1 MSLPEACIRR
11 PVMTTLITLSFIVF
25 GLFAY
30 RQLPVAALPRVDYP
44 TINVQAQLP
53 GASPET
59 MAASVAAPLER
70 QFSTISGITSMT
82 STSNV
87 GSTSITL
94 QFDLDR
100 NIDGAALDV
109 QAAISS
115 AARRL
120 PADLPNP
127 PSFRK
132 VNPADQPILF
142 LVVTSPTLPLSRVQD
157 FSETILQ
164 QQVSQIPGV
173 AQVQIYGSQKYAV
186 RIMAKPDEVAS
197 RGLSFADIRTAIQ
210 AANSNQPTGSLLGA
224 NQRVTIEASGQMTK
238 AEDYRPLVVS
248 SSKGIPVRLEDIATV
263 RDSVENDQTA
273 SWYNNDRSLILAIFR
288 QSDANTVE
296 VVDAIRSRIPLYRD
310 QLPAAINL
318 HVLNDRSVPIREAV
332 HDVEFTLLL
341 SIGLVIGVIFIFLTS
356 LTATLIPTLALP
368 VSLVGTFAAM
378 YLFGYSIDNI
388 SLLALTLSVGFVVD
402 DAIVMLEN
410 IVRHIELGERPFKA
424 ALIGSKEISFT
435 IISITLSLVAVFIPV
450 FFMAGVVGR
459 VFREFAVCISV
470 AILVSGFVSLT
481 LTPML
486 CARILTNHDHEHEN
500 AFSRFVENIFQSVLN
515 GYRRSLDVILRY
527 RVWVGLGTVAS
538 LFVSMYL
545 YSVVPKGFFPQE
557 DTGLL
562 RAATL
567 GPPDSSVEAMATRQ
581 TALMEIIR
589 KDPAVAYLNGN
600 VGAFATNQGFMFIQ
614 LKPAEE
620 REGAAKVIARLRQ
633 ATRGVPGVSIVF
645 QSVQN
650 INLNAGRMSRAQ
662 YQYSLTSPDIKAL
675 YESAPAIL
683 TKLEKLPELRDV
695 VSDLEIANPQVFVDI
710 DRERAANYG
719 VTSDQIRQQF
729 YSAFGSRQIST
740 IYTPSNDYQVILE
753 ADRGFQNDP
762 AAIERMFIKGANG
775 QNVPIDAVA
784 KLSRKIGPL
793 SVNRQS
799 QQPAVTISFNVPPGI
814 SLGEAV
820 NAIRAAEREIDLPA
834 SITTGFTGS
843 AQLFQD
849 ALKGQGLLVLAAIL
863 VIYIVLGVLYESF
876 IHPIT
881 ILSGLPSAGLGA
893 LIALQ
898 LFGMDLSVI
907 AIIGILML
915 IGIVKKNAIMM
926 VDFAQ
931 ERRAEGAD
939 ALTAIRDAALL
950 RFRPI
955 MMTTFAALL
964 GTLPIAMGA
973 GAGSELRQPLGI
985 AVVGGLFISQI
996 LTLYITPVIYIYL
1009 DKVEAWT
1016 KRGEVRRAKLEAA
1029 AEKQEESFGV
1039 LPQTAPV
1046 AVTQDGKK
1054 S

>member
-25 GLFAY
+25 GMFAY
-30 RQLPVAALPRVDYP
+30 RQLPVAALPRVDFP

-70 QFSTISGITSMT
+70 QFSTISGITAMT
-82 STSNV
+82 STSTV

-142 LVVTSPTLPLSRVQD
+142 LVVTSQTLPLSRVQD
-157 FSETILQ
+157 YSETILQ

-173 AQVQIYGSQKYAV
+173 AQVNIYGGQKYAV
-186 RIMAKPDEVAS
+186 RIMANPEEVSA
-197 RGLSFADIRTAIQ
+197 RGLSFADIRAAIA
-210 AANSNQPTGSLLGA
+210 AANSNQPTGSLLGQ
-224 NQRVTIEASGQMTK
+224 NQRVTIEASGQLT
-238 AEDYRPLVVS
+238 AAADYRPLIVS
-248 SSKGIPVRLEDIATV
+248 SKNGVPVRLEDIATV
-263 RDSVENDQTA
+263 KDSVENDQTA
-273 SWYNNDRSLILAIFR
+273 SWYNNDRSLILAVFR

-310 QLPAAINL
+310 QLPASINL
-318 HVLNDRSVPIREAV
+318 HVLNDRSIPIREAV
-332 HDVEFTLLL
+332 HDVKLTLAL
-341 SIGLVIGVIFIFLTS
+341 SVVLVIAVIFIFLKS
-356 LTATLIPTLALP
+356 FTATIIPTLALP

-424 ALIGSKEISFT
+424 SLIGSREISFT
-435 IISITLSLVAVFIPV
+435 IVSITLSLVAVFIPV
-450 FFMAGVVGR
+450 FFMSGVVGR

-486 CARILTNHDHEHEN
+486 CARILTSHDHKKET
-500 AFSRFVENIFQSVLN
+500 AFGRIVDRGFDGMLTA
-515 GYRRSLDVILRY
+515 YRVSLDFLLVRRL
-527 RVWVGLGTVAS
+527 WVVAFTLASIVAS
-538 LFVSMYL
+538 GYL
-545 YSVVPKGFFPQE
+545 YSNIPKGFFPQE

-567 GPPDSSVEAMATRQ
+567 GPPDTSIDAFAASQ

-589 KDPAVAYLNGN
+589 KDPAVEYLNGN
-600 VGAFATNQGFMFIQ
+600 VGAFGTTNQGFMFIQ
-614 LKPAEE
+614 LKPIEVRDPAPV
-620 REGAAKVIARLRQ
+620 VIGRLRR
-633 ATRGVPGVSIVF
+633 ATAGIPNVSIVF

-650 INLNAGRMSRAQ
+650 INLNAGRQSRAQ
-662 YQYSLTSPDIKAL
+662 YQYTLQSPDINAL
-675 YESAPAIL
+675 YQAAPTMQATL
-683 TKLEKLPELRDV
+683 SKLPELRDV

-710 DRERAANYG
+710 DRERAASFG
-719 VTSDQIRQQF
+719 ITADQIRQQL

-762 AAIERMFIKGANG
+762 TALSRMFIKGANG
-775 QNVPIDAVA
+775 QNVPLDAVA
-784 KLSRKIGPL
+784 TLSRKIGPL

-799 QQPAVTISFNVPPGI
+799 QQPAVTIAFNVPPGT

-820 NAIRAAEREIDLPA
+820 DSIRRAERDVGLPA

-849 ALKGQGLLVLAAIL
+849 ALKGQGLLVLAAVL

-898 LFGMDLSVI
+898 IYGMDLSVI

-931 ERRAEGAD
+931 ERRREGAD
-939 ALTAIRDAALL
+939 AATAIRDAALL

-985 AVVGGLFISQI
+985 AVVGGLIFSQV
-996 LTLYITPVIYIYL
+996 LTLYITPVVYYYL
-1009 DKVEAWT
+1009 DKVEAWL
-1016 KRGEVRRAKLEAA
+1016 KRGEVKRAREEAEAERDPADA
-1029 AEKQEESFGV
+1029 AV
-1039 LPQTAPV
+1039 PATASVP
-1046 AVTQDGKK
+1046 ASTSQH
-1054 S
+1054 